1 MCIRDSIGPEEVSLH
16 PDEAPESSPTTGASS
31 RSEVVGVDRCDRCTD
46 PARAWWAPLTTDL
59 DERALMLCA
68 QHSTEHAEALV
79 DAGWVLVADEVE
91 VVA

>member
-1 MCIRDSIGPEEVSLH
+1 M
-16 PDEAPESSPTTGASS
+16 
-31 RSEVVGVDRCDRCTD
+31 DRCDRCAD
-46 PARAWWAPLTTDL
+46 PARMRWAPLTTDL